1 MHTVIS
7 FVDSIRSK
15 DDNIDNSIHE
25 VFDLPMETLMA
36 LLHYSLQ
43 TEHQKIS
50 ILILIGE
57 CFKCLPNKLLVFM
70 VVIFQYSISQ
80 HKISLQ

>member
-7 FVDSIRSK
+7 FADSIRSK

-70 VVIFQYSISQ
+70 VNFFQYSISQ
-80 HKISLQ
+80 HKVSLQ

>member
-1 MHTVIS
+1 MHTVIG
-7 FVDSIRSK
+7 FADSIISK

>member
-7 FVDSIRSK
+7 FADSIISK